1 MKFQTNNES
10 KNKILLDNE
19 KLGKRAGMHSFHRYY
34 GKLIP
39 AIPGAFIKEYTK
51 EGDTVFDPF
60 AGSGTTAVE
69 ALMNNRNFFGI
80 EINPLSRKIASA
92 KTRKLNPELLEQF
105 NSEIMERVRSSGLTF
120 TEEDMPPLQN
130 RDHWFK
136 DYVQKDLLLIHKCT
150 KDYFEEKE
158 DFKDKADYLDFYM
171 TTISAIIRNVSNA
184 DTMHVFP
191 GVSKRMRRLEEEG
204 KNNPNVIET
213 FERAIHKRAGYY
225 TVYNGITAEAN
236 ILLGDSTEYDLSVY
250 KNTADLIVTNPP
262 YISSVRYI
270 ETLKLEMYWM
280 NFIAN
285 VAEYNNLA
293 HLMLGNDKLV
303 KKDYLE
309 LEYTK
314 YPEINAIIDEMGNID
329 MKSGK
334 IIGEFFNKIE
344 KVIRQMNRVLK
355 VGKLAVIKI
364 SDSKIKHHKIETGRL
379 MTLIAEQNGFALS
392 DVFIDKINENSRS
405 LLTARNTY
413 SDIITQDYII
423 VWEKTND
430 IV

>member
-1 MKFQTNNES
+1 
-10 KNKILLDNE
+10 
-19 KLGKRAGMHSFHRYY
+19 
-34 GKLIP
+34 
-39 AIPGAFIKEYTK
+39 
-51 EGDTVFDPF
+51 
-60 AGSGTTAVE
+60 
-69 ALMNNRNFFGI
+69 
-80 EINPLSRKIASA
+80 
-92 KTRKLNPELLEQF
+92 
-105 NSEIMERVRSSGLTF
+105 
-120 TEEDMPPLQN
+120 
-130 RDHWFK
+130 
-136 DYVQKDLLLIHKCT
+136 
-150 KDYFEEKE
+150 
-158 DFKDKADYLDFYM
+158 
-171 TTISAIIRNVSNA
+171 
-184 DTMHVFP
+184 
-191 GVSKRMRRLEEEG
+191 
-204 KNNPNVIET
+204 
-213 FERAIHKRAGYY
+213 
-225 TVYNGITAEAN
+225 
-236 ILLGDSTEYDLSVY
+236 
-250 KNTADLIVTNPP
+250 
-262 YISSVRYI
+262 
-270 ETLKLEMYWM
+270 M